1 MPDSPKSALILIG
14 DGVEEMEAVAPID
27 LLRRAGVDVTVASI
41 TGNRRITGRNAIVI
55 EADTL
60 LQDVTGSFD
69 GVVIP
74 GGPGIKAVRAESK
87 VIECIRKQAK
97 SGRLVAAIC
106 AAPTVLLDAGVLEGR
121 RYTAHFGVAGE
132 LPDII
137 EDAPVVIDGNIVTSR
152 GAGTATDFGL
162 TLVELLC
169 SESVADEVANSIC
182 VPELG

>member
-1 MPDSPKSALILIG
+1 MG
-14 DGVEEMEAVAPID
+14 DGVEEMEAIAPID

-55 EADTL
+55 EADIL
-60 LQDVTGSFD
+60 LQEVTGPYD
-69 GVVIP
+69 AIVIP

-87 VIECIRKQAK
+87 VIESIQEQAK
-97 SGRLVAAIC
+97 AGRLVAAIC
-106 AAPTVLLDAGVLEGR
+106 AAPTVLLDAGLLKDR
-121 RYTAHFGVAGE
+121 RYTAHFGVADE
-132 LPDII
+132 LPEII

-169 SESVADEVANSIC
+169 SESLADEVATSIC
-182 VPELG
+182 VPENS